1 MLRKNLLDEP
11 SQGKRMC
18 TDLCFAAAGANPQP
32 IPVGEQARP
41 QIIDRMLAAAPR
53 GICEGDRGFT
63 AFTAEFAASVV
74 ASWTPATSFAF
85 FPTLPNLEAVLPRRH
100 GLACTM
106 YCLPGVGSSCRRIYC
121 GISSLYI
128 ECPASISRLGG
139 RAIAFLQ
146 FWHAQASFPLAHL
159 IF

>member
-1 MLRKNLLDEP
+1 MQHA
-11 SQGKRMC
+11 S
-18 TDLCFAAAGANPQP
+18 TTY
-32 IPVGEQARP
+32 ARP
-41 QIIDRMLAAAPR
+41 LVRPIRQQRQVRWPRPLSRGLHDDYKQRIALTSSRAAAPR

-74 ASWTPATSFAF
+74 ASWTPATIFAF